1 MVGHICHS
9 LKQTENNVKVEEL
22 FEDDANYPEPED
34 ATYDKLNDFNEE
46 IVQLKVG
53 LINKSPMGVH
63 ALYRNICHLQQ
74 YSTAKHLVWAKC
86 VHKSQQ
92 KRCNSL
98 KFAQIQEC

>member
-46 IVQLKVG
+46 RKGTGTSQYQKKLKNTCDVCAYD
-53 LINKSPMGVH
+53 LW
-63 ALYRNICHLQQ
+63 
-74 YSTAKHLVWAKC
+74 T
-86 VHKSQQ
+86 
-92 KRCNSL
+92 
-98 KFAQIQEC
+98 F

>member
-1 MVGHICHS
+1 MLVPLVFCFVNIFLECIDISIVDHICHS
-9 LKQTENNVKVEEL
+9 LKQTENKVKVAEL

-46 IVQLKVG
+46 SVQLKVG

-74 YSTAKHLVWAKC
+74 
-86 VHKSQQ
+86 
-92 KRCNSL
+92 
-98 KFAQIQEC
+98 